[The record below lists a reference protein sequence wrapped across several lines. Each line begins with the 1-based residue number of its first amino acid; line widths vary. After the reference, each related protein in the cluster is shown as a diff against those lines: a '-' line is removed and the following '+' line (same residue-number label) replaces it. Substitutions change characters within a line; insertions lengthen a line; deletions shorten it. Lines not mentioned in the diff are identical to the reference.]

1 MLTALTG
8 AVVNVVLNF
17 VMIPHH
23 GAMGAAVATLISY
36 VTVYAVRVVD
46 TKRYVMFNTHNLKL
60 IFSSLLIFV
69 QSVIMLSGI
78 SYSIYMSFAI
88 FAVIAV
94 INLKGIVS
102 SMVKILRIFVK
113 KQKNN

>member
-17 VMIPHH
+17 VMIPTH

-46 TKRYVMFNTHNLKL
+46 TRRYLSFNTHNVRLAL
-60 IFSSLLIFV
+60 NVGLLLM
-69 QSVIMLSGI
+69 QSVIMLSGVR
-78 SYSIYMSFAI
+78 YSLYASALIFCAI
-88 FAVIAV
+88 AIL
-94 INLKGIVS
+94 NLRGIVS
-102 SMVKILRIFVK
+102 SMMKIVRALLRKAK
-113 KQKNN
+113 K